1 VSVHAEQ
8 LGDVVEL
15 HQAISVD
22 IQLLISFTDDG
33 KPVSVWF
40 SSDGAQEFIEGNSAR
55 TVSVEVI
62 QNNLGHLVIKI
73 NVEVLE
79 APLELP
85 EFNLLVAVLV
95 KLTEYFSKASD

>member
-1 VSVHAEQ
+1 
-8 LGDVVEL
+8 VV
-15 HQAISVD
+15 
-22 IQLLISFTDDG
+22 
-33 KPVSVWF
+33 
-40 SSDGAQEFIEGNSAR
+40 
-55 TVSVEVI
+55 

-95 KLTEYFSKASD
+95 KLTEYLSKASD

>member
-1 VSVHAEQ
+1 MSIHAEQ
-8 LGDVVEL
+8 LCDVVEL

-22 IQLLISFTDDG
+22 IQLLISFADDG

-55 TVSVEVI
+55 TVSVEVV

-95 KLTEYFSKASD
+95 KLTEYLSKASD